1 MKTVFGHFKCVYG
14 EKVNMR
20 TPEGTPNKTKKPA
33 RVTTS
38 YFSATKYVRQYII
51 HKTVGF

>member
-1 MKTVFGHFKCVYG
+1 MERRLICGRPREHPT
-14 EKVNMR
+14 E
-20 TPEGTPNKTKKPA
+20 PKKPA
-33 RVTTS
+33 RVTSS